1 MAKPTTRVL
10 ALLEALQSQGR
21 VGGAEMARKLGVHPR
36 TLRRYIVALED
47 LGIPITTE
55 RGRHGAYMLVA
66 GFKLPPMM
74 FTGDEAM
81 ALSVGL
87 LAARNLGLAGAAAA
101 IASAQAKLGRVMPPK
116 LQRHVQA
123 IAETVT
129 LDLTPSQSPANNA
142 VLAAIA
148 EAARERCRV
157 HLVYCSAR
165 GDRSER
171 DFDAYGVVRRDGQ
184 WYAVGVCHLRGGLRS
199 FRLDRIVTMQT
210 LGMTFERPVGFD
222 AARHLGQSIAS
233 IPRQHAVTLLLRCD
247 LATALEY
254 MDDSLG
260 LFGPCKSGVILRG
273 SIDDLDWLA
282 RVLARLPF
290 AFEIR
295 ASAALRVAVR
305 RLAGRLLKAGSI
317 AAV

>member
-21 VGGAEMARKLGVHPR
+21 VGGAEMARRLGVHPR

-87 LAARNLGLAGAAAA
+87 LAARNLGLAGASVA

-129 LDLTPSQSPANNA
+129 LDLSPARSPADNA
-142 VLAAIA
+142 VLAAIT
-148 EAARERCRV
+148 EAAREKSRV
-157 HLVYCSAR
+157 HLVYRSAR
-165 GDRSER
+165 GERSER
-171 DFDAYGVVRRDGQ
+171 DFDAYGVVRRDGE

-199 FRLDRIVTMQT
+199 FRLDRVIAMQT
-210 LGMTFERPVGFD
+210 LGIAFERPAGFD

-233 IPRQHAVTLLLRCD
+233 IPRRHAITVLLRCD

-254 MDDSLG
+254 VDDSLG
-260 LFGPCKSGVILRG
+260 LFEPCKSGVILRG
-273 SIDDLDWLA
+273 SVDDIDWLA
-282 RVLARLPF
+282 RVLAHLPF

-295 ASAALRVAVR
+295 ASAALRAAVR
-305 RLAGRLLKAGSI
+305 RLAKRLLKAGSL
-317 AAV
+317 AAA

>member
-10 ALLEALQSQGR
+10 SLLEALQSQGR
-21 VGGAEMARKLGVHPR
+21 VGGAEMARRLGVHPR
-36 TLRRYIVALED
+36 TLRRYIVALEE

-74 FTGDEAM
+74 FTGDEAV

-87 LAARNLGLAGAAAA
+87 LAARNLGLAGATAA

-129 LDLTPSQSPANNA
+129 LDLQPSSAPANHA

-148 EAARERCRV
+148 EAARERNRV
-157 HLVYCSAR
+157 HLAYCSAR
-165 GDRSER
+165 GERSER
-171 DFDAYGVVRRDGQ
+171 DFDPYGVVRRDGQ
-184 WYAVGVCHLRGGLRS
+184 WYVIGVCHLRGGLRS
-199 FRLDRIVTMQT
+199 FRLDRVIALQKLDVV
-210 LGMTFERPVGFD
+210 FERPPGFD
-222 AARHLGQSIAS
+222 AAQHLGQSIAS
-233 IPRQHAVTLLLRCD
+233 IPRRHPVTVLLRCD

-254 MDDSLG
+254 VDDSLG
-260 LFGPCKSGVILRG
+260 LFEPCRSGVILRG
-273 SIDDLDWLA
+273 SVDDLDWLA

-295 ASAALRVAVR
+295 ASAALRAAVR
-305 RLAGRLLKAGSI
+305 RLARRLLKAGSTVV
-317 AAV
+317 A